1 MHRHHALEVGRYLR
15 PPGERNA
22 LLIVFASPLRYIATA
37 VRHLGDEEGVAP
49 FHSIRKCRSDFNS
62 YLGARP
68 HAVKV
73 GIFDDVTLEV
83 PGVSGAVFEDN
94 FFDLSPKKRQVVGV
108 IDAAGGERVIVRALN
123 AQEVRVEL

>member
-1 MHRHHALEVGRYLR
+1 M
-15 PPGERNA
+15 
-22 LLIVFASPLRYIATA
+22 
-37 VRHLGDEEGVAP
+37 
-49 FHSIRKCRSDFNS
+49 
-62 YLGARP
+62 
-68 HAVKV
+68 
-73 GIFDDVTLEV
+73 TLEV